1 MAAAARQELGL
12 GLLDPLD
19 CYRYVAH
26 VGIVMLDFDEL
37 GLLTGESRRQLLEV
51 DSESW
56 SGMTLKEGGVTAI
69 LLNPTHAIERQHNTI
84 MHEVSHILLQHVPTR
99 VDFGPGGIL
108 LVSEYA
114 EDDEGE
120 ADWLAGAMLLPRDA
134 LMSCRAHGMTNA
146 QIALRYGTSP
156 QLTEWR
162 IRMTGIDVQRR
173 RAAAR

>member
-1 MAAAARQELGL
+1 MAATARQELGL
-12 GLLDPLD
+12 ALLDPLD
-19 CYRYVAH
+19 CHLYAAH
-26 VGIVMLDFDEL
+26 VGVIMLGFNEL
-37 GLLTGESRRQLLEV
+37 NLPAASRRQLLEV

-56 SGMTLKEGGVTAI
+56 SGMTLKEGDTTAI
-69 LLNPTHAIERQHNTI
+69 LVNPTHAKERQRNTI
-84 MHEVSHILLQHVPTR
+84 MHEVSHILLKHVPTR

-134 LMSCRAHGMTNA
+134 LMSCRAKGMTNA
-146 QIALRYGTSP
+146 QIASHYGVSN
-156 QLTEWR
+156 QLSDWR
-162 IRMTGIDVQRR
+162 IRMTGIDVQRG